1 MNRRRGS
8 AFAALVL
15 MLMFQYCEIKE
26 PTAPSWD
33 VSFSLP
39 LTKKSYTLMELVEK
53 NQDLLK
59 YYPDGVNKNLIYYS
73 DRKNID
79 KINVDDNLELS
90 GISDQAGQ
98 SIGTIKIGSDS
109 VKSDI
114 GFDWIDQNVQPGTQ
128 VQIPTISNVSA
139 AGVFSI
145 ADQFSS
151 IKIES
156 GQLDVTFFNHFPSP
170 VTISLNQFSIKNSGS
185 SEIIVQHNQT
195 ITIPPKQT
203 VKISNLEI
211 TRGITIKNIIS
222 LDCFISTTGSNG
234 QNIILPP
241 QSLTIITKFK
251 NIVVTEASAKIPVQ
265 DPVVI
270 SGSLAI
276 DEFESSPTKFQ
287 QVKLESGQLS
297 VVVNNT
303 MDIDGTATITFPQV
317 RTAGGNIFSTTK
329 TINRNQSVNF
339 FNNFSLKDY
348 SIVNS
353 GAATNKISYEV
364 IFNVT
369 PINDYR
375 IIKSSDGINGT
386 FNISTLRI
394 KEFTGQ
400 IKPTIISEERTA
412 VSLDVKDI
420 QKKFKY
426 GQLNIRNP
434 ILELRLKPSANIE
447 FSINGRIEARNS
459 IGQKSIMNLNSRT
472 MNKSIISMT
481 DSIITLNADSVSS
494 FFKKFSQFP
503 DSIVVYAGGVLNPN
517 YKTISVKRGDYV
529 SGNARFEF
537 PLDLGLQAG
546 EYSDSLEIDLTDDDR
561 DKIKDVNTL
570 IGSLKLSNGIPAQ
583 IVFSGRL
590 YDHSNKFIMNF
601 PPKYSDQDST
611 VLINGASTDLQG
623 NVISKNEQT
632 ISIRTAKG
640 DAYKIASA
648 KFLRIKLRINTT
660 MLNNSPVKF
669 KTSDEIKISAY
680 GSTNYHV
687 NPEGG
692 SK

>member
-1 MNRRRGS
+1 MKSRRDL
-8 AFAALVL
+8 AFASLFL
-15 MLMFQYCEIKE
+15 MLIFQYCNIKE

-39 LTKKSYTLMELVEK
+39 LAKKNYTLMELVEK

-59 YYPDGVNKNLIYYS
+59 HYPDGVNKNLIYYS

-79 KINVDDNLELS
+79 EINIDDNLELS
-90 GISDQAGQ
+90 GISDQAQQ

-109 VKSDI
+109 IKSDI

-128 VQIPTISNVSA
+128 VQIPPINNSSA
-139 AGVFSI
+139 AGDFSI
-145 ADQFSS
+145 ADQFSN

-156 GQLDVTFFNHFPSP
+156 GQLDVTFLNHFPNP
-170 VTISLNQFSIKNSGS
+170 VSISLNQFTLKNSGS
-185 SEIIVQHNQT
+185 GEIIVRYNQT

-211 TRGITIKNIIS
+211 TRGITVKNIIS

-234 QNIILPP
+234 QSIILPP
-241 QSLTIITKFK
+241 QSLTIVTKLK
-251 NIVVTEASAKIPVQ
+251 NLVVTEASAKIPVQ

-270 SGSLAI
+270 SGSLVI
-276 DEFESSPTKFQ
+276 DEFESSPTKYQ
-287 QVKLESGQLS
+287 QVKLESGLLS
-297 VVVNNT
+297 IVVNNT
-303 MDIDGTATITFPQV
+303 IDIDGTATITFPEV

-329 TINRNQSVNF
+329 SINRNQSVSF

-348 SIVNS
+348 SILSS

-364 IFNVT
+364 IFKAT
-369 PINDYR
+369 PTNDYR
-375 IIKSSDGINGT
+375 IIKSSDGIIGSLT
-386 FNISTLRI
+386 LSTLKI

-400 IKPTIISEERTA
+400 LKPTIISEERTA

-434 ILELRLKPSANIE
+434 ILELRLKPSSNIE

-459 IGQKSIMNLNSRT
+459 IGQKSAMNLNSRT
-472 MNKSIISMT
+472 MNKSIISRS
-481 DSIITLNADSVSS
+481 DSIIILNADSVSS
-494 FFKKFSQFP
+494 FFRKFTQFP
-503 DSIVVYAGGVLNPN
+503 DSIIVYAGGIVNPN
-517 YKTISVKRGDYV
+517 YKNISVKMGDIV
-529 SGNARFEF
+529 SGSAQFEF

-546 EYSDSLEIDLTDDDR
+546 EYSDSLEIDLTNDDR
-561 DKIKDVNTL
+561 DKINNVNTL
-570 IGSLKLSNGIPAQ
+570 IGSLKLSSGIPAQ
-583 IVFSGRL
+583 IIFSGRL
-590 YDHSNKFIMNF
+590 YDHSNKYIMNF

-611 VLINGASTDLQG
+611 IIINGASTDLQG
-623 NVISKNEQT
+623 NVITNNVQT
-632 ISIRTAKG
+632 ISVRTAKG
-640 DAYKIASA
+640 DAQKIASA

-669 KTSDEIKISAY
+669 KTSDEIKISVY

-687 NPEGG
+687 NPDGG